1 MKSIH
6 NKEYQHLLKLL
17 RSKRLSNGV
26 TQEELASRLGVGQ
39 GIVSK
44 IETHERRLDVIELRD
59 ICNAIGISFPEF
71 VMEFEE
77 LLSEDENVVNDVSQN
92 ASQLS

>member
-6 NKEYQHLLKLL
+6 NKAYQQLLSLL
-17 RSKRLSNGV
+17 RTKRLDRGI

-44 IETHERRLDVIELRD
+44 IETHERRLDLIELRE
-59 ICNAIGISFPEF
+59 ICLALGISFPEF
-71 VMEFEE
+71 VMEFDKNLNQEE
-77 LLSEDENVVNDVSQN
+77 NKENEKD
-92 ASQLS
+92 

>member
-6 NKEYQHLLKLL
+6 NKAYQQLLSLL
-17 RSKRLSNGV
+17 RSKRLDMGI

-44 IETHERRLDVIELRD
+44 IETHERRLDLIELRE
-59 ICNAIGISFPEF
+59 ICLALGISFPEF
-71 VMEFEE
+71 VIEFDTNLTQEE
-77 LLSEDENVVNDVSQN
+77 NKENEKD
-92 ASQLS
+92 

>member
-6 NKEYQHLLKLL
+6 NKAYQQLLSLL
-17 RSKRLSNGV
+17 RSKRLDRGI

-44 IETHERRLDVIELRD
+44 IETHERRLDLIELRE
-59 ICNAIGISFPEF
+59 ICLALGISFPEF
-71 VMEFEE
+71 VMEFETNLTQE
-77 LLSEDENVVNDVSQN
+77 ENKEKEKD
-92 ASQLS
+92 

>member
-6 NKEYQHLLKLL
+6 NKAYQQLLSLL
-17 RSKRLSNGV
+17 RTKRLDRGI

-44 IETHERRLDVIELRD
+44 IETHERRLDLIELRE
-59 ICNAIGISFPEF
+59 ICLALGISFPEF
-71 VMEFEE
+71 VMEFNNNLTLEE
-77 LLSEDENVVNDVSQN
+77 NKENEED
-92 ASQLS
+92 

>member
-1 MKSIH
+1 MKTIH
-6 NKEYQHLLKLL
+6 NNAYQQPLRLL
-17 RSKRLSNGV
+17 RSKRLDKGL

-59 ICNAIGISFPEF
+59 ICNAIGISFLEF
-71 VMEFEE
+71 IMELDNCLTQREKEE
-77 LLSEDENVVNDVSQN
+77 I
-92 ASQLS
+92 

>member
-6 NKEYQHLLKLL
+6 NKAYQQLLSLL
-17 RSKRLSNGV
+17 RTKRLDRGI

-44 IETHERRLDVIELRD
+44 IETHERRLDLIELRE
-59 ICNAIGISFPEF
+59 ICLALGISFPEF
-71 VMEFEE
+71 VMEFDNNLTKEE
-77 LLSEDENVVNDVSQN
+77 NKENEEN
-92 ASQLS
+92 

>member
-6 NKEYQHLLKLL
+6 NKAYQQLLSLL
-17 RSKRLSNGV
+17 RTKRLDRGI

-44 IETHERRLDVIELRD
+44 IETHERRLDLIELRE
-59 ICNAIGISFPEF
+59 ICLALGISFPEF
-71 VMEFEE
+71 VMEFDNNLTQEE
-77 LLSEDENVVNDVSQN
+77 NKENEED
-92 ASQLS
+92 

>member
-6 NKEYQHLLKLL
+6 NKAYQQLLSLL
-17 RSKRLSNGV
+17 RSKRLDRGI

-44 IETHERRLDVIELRD
+44 IETHERRLDLIELRE
-59 ICNAIGISFPEF
+59 ICLALGISFPEF
-71 VMEFEE
+71 VMEFDTNLTQEE
-77 LLSEDENVVNDVSQN
+77 NKENEKD
-92 ASQLS
+92 

>member
-6 NKEYQHLLKLL
+6 NKAYQQLLSLL
-17 RSKRLSNGV
+17 RSKRLDRGI

-44 IETHERRLDVIELRD
+44 IETHERRLDLVELRE
-59 ICNAIGISFPEF
+59 ICLALGISFPEF
-71 VMEFEE
+71 VMEFDHNLTKEE
-77 LLSEDENVVNDVSQN
+77 NKENEKDKDLQ
-92 ASQLS
+92 

>member
-6 NKEYQHLLKLL
+6 NKVYQQLLSLL
-17 RSKRLSNGV
+17 RTKRLDRGI

-44 IETHERRLDVIELRD
+44 IETHERRLDLIELRE
-59 ICNAIGISFPEF
+59 ICLALGISFPEF
-71 VMEFEE
+71 VKEFDNNLTKEE
-77 LLSEDENVVNDVSQN
+77 YKENEKD
-92 ASQLS
+92 

>member
-6 NKEYQHLLKLL
+6 NKAYQQLLSLL
-17 RSKRLSNGV
+17 RSKRLDRGI

-44 IETHERRLDVIELRD
+44 IETHERRLDLIELRE
-59 ICNAIGISFPEF
+59 ICLALGISFLEF
-71 VMEFEE
+71 VMEFDNNLTQEE
-77 LLSEDENVVNDVSQN
+77 NKENEKD
-92 ASQLS
+92 

>member
-6 NKEYQHLLKLL
+6 NKAYQQLLSLL
-17 RSKRLSNGV
+17 RSKRLDRGI

-44 IETHERRLDVIELRD
+44 IETHERRLDLIELRE
-59 ICNAIGISFPEF
+59 ICLALGISFPEF
-71 VMEFEE
+71 VMEFDNNLTQEE
-77 LLSEDENVVNDVSQN
+77 NKDNEKD
-92 ASQLS
+92 

>member
-6 NKEYQHLLKLL
+6 NKAYQQLLSLL
-17 RSKRLSNGV
+17 RSKRLEMGI

-44 IETHERRLDVIELRD
+44 IETHERRLDLIELRE
-59 ICNAIGISFPEF
+59 ICLALGISFPEF
-71 VMEFEE
+71 VMEFDNNLTQEE
-77 LLSEDENVVNDVSQN
+77 NKENAED
-92 ASQLS
+92 

>member
-6 NKEYQHLLKLL
+6 NKAYQQLLSLL
-17 RSKRLSNGV
+17 RTKRLDRGI

-44 IETHERRLDVIELRD
+44 IETHERRLDLIELRE
-59 ICNAIGISFPEF
+59 ICLALGISFPEF
-71 VMEFEE
+71 VMEFDTNLTQEE
-77 LLSEDENVVNDVSQN
+77 NKENAED
-92 ASQLS
+92 

>member
-6 NKEYQHLLKLL
+6 NKAYQQLLSLL
-17 RSKRLSNGV
+17 LSKRLYRGI

-44 IETHERRLDVIELRD
+44 IETHERRLDLIELRE
-59 ICNAIGISFPEF
+59 ICLALGISFPEF
-71 VMEFEE
+71 VMEFDNNLTQEE
-77 LLSEDENVVNDVSQN
+77 NKDNEKD
-92 ASQLS
+92 

>member
-6 NKEYQHLLKLL
+6 NKAYQQLLSLL
-17 RSKRLSNGV
+17 RTKRLDRGI

-44 IETHERRLDVIELRD
+44 IETHERRLDLIELRE
-59 ICNAIGISFPEF
+59 ICLALGISFPEF
-71 VMEFEE
+71 VMEFDNNLTQEE
-77 LLSEDENVVNDVSQN
+77 NKENAED
-92 ASQLS
+92 

>member
-6 NKEYQHLLKLL
+6 NKAYQQLLSLL
-17 RSKRLSNGV
+17 RSKRLDRGI

-44 IETHERRLDVIELRD
+44 IETHERRIDLIELRE
-59 ICNAIGISFPEF
+59 ICLALGISFPEF
-71 VMEFEE
+71 VMEFDNNLTQEE
-77 LLSEDENVVNDVSQN
+77 NKDNEKD
-92 ASQLS
+92 

>member
-6 NKEYQHLLKLL
+6 NKAYQQLLSLL
-17 RSKRLSNGV
+17 RTKRVDRGI

-44 IETHERRLDVIELRD
+44 IETHERRLDLIELRE
-59 ICNAIGISFPEF
+59 ICLALGISFPEF
-71 VMEFEE
+71 IMEFDNILTQEE
-77 LLSEDENVVNDVSQN
+77 SKENEED
-92 ASQLS
+92 

>member
-6 NKEYQHLLKLL
+6 NKAYQQLLSLL
-17 RSKRLSNGV
+17 RSKRLDRGI

-44 IETHERRLDVIELRD
+44 IETHERRLDLIELRE
-59 ICNAIGISFPEF
+59 ICLALGISFPEF
-71 VMEFEE
+71 VMEFDYNLTQEE
-77 LLSEDENVVNDVSQN
+77 NHENEKD
-92 ASQLS
+92 

>member
-6 NKEYQHLLKLL
+6 NKAYQQLLSLL
-17 RSKRLSNGV
+17 RTKRLDKGI

-44 IETHERRLDVIELRD
+44 IETHERRLDLIELRE
-59 ICNAIGISFPEF
+59 ICLALGISFPEF
-71 VMEFEE
+71 VMEFDNNLTQEE
-77 LLSEDENVVNDVSQN
+77 NRENEED
-92 ASQLS
+92 

>member
-6 NKEYQHLLKLL
+6 NKAYQQLLSLL
-17 RSKRLSNGV
+17 RSKRLDRGI

-44 IETHERRLDVIELRD
+44 IETHERRLDLIELRE
-59 ICNAIGISFPEF
+59 ICLALGISFPEF
-71 VMEFEE
+71 VMEFDNDLTQEE
-77 LLSEDENVVNDVSQN
+77 NKDNEKD
-92 ASQLS
+92 